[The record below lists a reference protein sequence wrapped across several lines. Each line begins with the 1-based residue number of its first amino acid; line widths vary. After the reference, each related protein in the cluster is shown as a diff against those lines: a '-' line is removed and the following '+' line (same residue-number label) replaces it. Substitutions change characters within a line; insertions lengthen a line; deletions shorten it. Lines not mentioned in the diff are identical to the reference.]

1 MSAGGDKGQGLPVR
15 WLHVG
20 AVVAVAVAATGY
32 FAGTRAPVPPERPS
46 VAEPPGLAE
55 RAPSYSEL
63 RELRRGPNAHMYEGA
78 LDALGEAPFPV
89 KTLPVATTAQ
99 RSQALAGRQEHR
111 AYEGAPPTIPHEIDQ
126 RGVPGCLACHGQG
139 MKLGGRTAPR
149 ISHAPYQSCTQCHVV
164 EDSPRPLAAYPDVP
178 SNRFVGL
185 ASAGP
190 GTRAWQGAPPTMPHP
205 THMRTECASCHGPGG
220 HPGLRTSHPQRQNC
234 VQCHGAS
241 ASLDQRVSEV
251 APP

>member
-1 MSAGGDKGQGLPVR
+1 MSASGHKGQGLPAR

-20 AVVAVAVAATGY
+20 AVVAVTVAATGY
-32 FAGTRAPVPPERPS
+32 FAGTRPPSAVERPS
-46 VAEPPGLAE
+46 VAVPGGPAE

-78 LDALGEAPFPV
+78 IAALEEAPFPV
-89 KTLPVATTAQ
+89 KALPVASAAERTKAVT
-99 RSQALAGRQEHR
+99 GRQAHR
-111 AYEGAPPTIPHEIDQ
+111 AYDGAPPTIPHEIDP

-139 MKLGGRTAPR
+139 MKLGARTAPR

-178 SNRFVGL
+178 ANRFVGL
-185 ASAGP
+185 VSAGS
-190 GTRAWQGAPPTMPHP
+190 GARAWPGAPPTLPHP

-220 HPGLRTSHPQRQNC
+220 QPGLRTSHPERQNC

-241 ASLDQRVSEV
+241 ASLDQRVAEG
-251 APP
+251 AHP